1 MECLLISRPL
11 KQVEANPEEMWAAQY
26 DIKLSEL
33 VNQPNAA
40 VDAGKF
46 VTEQIYVKYLPP
58 AGTTA
63 VTLSITN
70 AAGETKDFA
79 LSDALCGAAED
90 GTPYYGLCKDKY
102 GAFTY
107 AVPREGD
114 YVPSHE
120 AAAICEHAGMVGDT
134 ISWPITAV
142 NGTVPLDVFAGSLTL
157 LIRNNAILNF
167 EETNPACTIYGNVGD
182 WAKCASWLKGGSL
195 RIGGRISTWETQR
208 APQLRFFLS
217 IQPTNTGAPTSRRPR
232 SPTASSRGR
241 PSAWPWQT
249 SSQSPPR
256 TEATRCP

>member
-1 MECLLISRPL
+1 
-11 KQVEANPEEMWAAQY
+11 MWAAQY

-58 AGTTA
+58 TGTTA

-79 LSDALCGAAED
+79 LSDALCGAAAD

-134 ISWPITAV
+134 ISYMINAV
-142 NGTVPLDVFAGSLTL
+142 NGTVPLDTFTGGLTL

-167 EETNPACTIYGNVGD
+167 EETNLACTIYGNVGG
-182 WAKCASWLKGGSL
+182 WAKCASWLKGALASRQAGM
-195 RIGGRISTWETQR
+195 ISPTTEIYPVQ
-208 APQLRFFLS
+208 
-217 IQPTNTGAPTSRRPR
+217 QPTNTGAPTTRRPR
-232 SPTASSRGR
+232 SPMAWSRGR

-249 SSQSPPR
+249 SSQSRPC